1 MKVFSVAIL
10 ILGFTLAGCSDVTP
24 QVSFL
29 RSRPLV
35 VYAPEKN
42 VPAVTDLSSLHTSQS
57 ADGYV
62 LQSVVSKENN
72 FVPLVSQDG
81 YQLIPNSTL
90 E

>member
-1 MKVFSVAIL
+1 M
-10 ILGFTLAGCSDVTP
+10 TP

-57 ADGYV
+57 AGGYV

-81 YQLIPNSTL
+81 YQLIPNSTF